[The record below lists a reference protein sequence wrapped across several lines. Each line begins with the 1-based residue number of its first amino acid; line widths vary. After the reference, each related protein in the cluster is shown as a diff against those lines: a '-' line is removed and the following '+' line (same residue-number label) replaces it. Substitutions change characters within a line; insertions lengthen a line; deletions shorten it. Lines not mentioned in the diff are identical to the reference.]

1 MPHLSIRHQSRMVIL
16 QTLYEWDFDEEKNV
30 EEILQRNITTSGFK
44 VDENFCKK
52 TIKGVVENIDK
63 INDLIKKTAPEWP
76 LEQIAAI
83 DRGILRIGIFELIYD
98 AEVPPKAVINEAVE
112 LGKEFGSESSGKFVN
127 GVLGTIYRNS
137 DRYEE
142 EDIVV
147 SAGGIIYRTEG
158 LKTYFIIVKN
168 TYDKW
173 TFPKG
178 KVEEGETWAETAVR
192 EIREETGIEE
202 AEILGEVGEIKF
214 TDKSTNIPI
223 KKSVHFYLIKT
234 NQTQIKTKPAEET
247 HLKEVKWVEKDE
259 VLSLLGYDNL
269 IDLFKKAIEE
279 IEK

>member
-30 EEILQRNITTSGFK
+30 EEVLERNITTSGFK
-44 VDENFCKK
+44 VDEAFCKK
-52 TIKGVVENIDK
+52 VIKGVTKNIDK
-63 INDLIKKTAPEWP
+63 INESIKKTAPEWP

-83 DRGILRIGIFELIYD
+83 DRAILRIGIYELIFD

-137 DRYEE
+137 DRYED
-142 EDIVV
+142 EDVTI
-147 SAGGIIYRTEG
+147 SAGGIIYRLEG
-158 LKTYFIIVKN
+158 PKIYFIIVKN

-178 KVEEGETWAETAVR
+178 KVEEGETWQEAAVR

-202 AEILGEVGEIKF
+202 AEILGEVGEIRF
-214 TDKSTNIPI
+214 TDKSTDIPI
-223 KKSVHFYLIKT
+223 KKSVHFYLIRTK
-234 NQTQIKTKPAEET
+234 QTQIKTKPAEET
-247 HLKEVKWVEKDE
+247 HLKEVRWVEKDE

-269 IDLFKKAIEE
+269 VDLFKKAINE
-279 IEK
+279 I